1 MFLTQR
7 QVIVENPSKSMA
19 FMVRLRLTPGKGS
32 EDVTPI
38 FWEDNYFSLLPEE
51 KKELTGRCEVSS
63 IAGKPAELEV

>member
-19 FMVRLRLTPGKGS
+19 FMVWLRLTPRKGG
-32 EDVTPI
+32 EDVAPI

-51 KKELTGRCEVSS
+51 KKELAGRYGVSRV
-63 IAGKPAELEV
+63 AGKPAELEV